1 MKRRDVVEEMSKLNL
16 EQREM
21 VQKRRID
28 ERSFDLSEG
37 KKLVD
42 KDQCDIDLERQ
53 LVAFKKQMF
62 ASELLSTWQRQ
73 TKYKK
78 NMKVVEEEC

>member
-1 MKRRDVVEEMSKLNL
+1 VA
-16 EQREM
+16 
-21 VQKRRID
+21 
-28 ERSFDLSEG
+28 
-37 KKLVD
+37 

-62 ASELLSTWQRQ
+62 ASELISTWQRQ